1 MNQNVEAEAGR
12 LGREGSASAA
22 DLALVAALRRGD
34 ETAFARLVE
43 EHHASLRRIARLYL
57 SSAAV
62 ADEVVQDT
70 WLGVIQGVWAFEG
83 RSSLKTWIL
92 RILTNRA
99 KTRALHEGR
108 TAAIAGWGTDGPEG
122 PGDVPGSAPSPPLRD
137 PAPSPEASLL
147 AQETS
152 ERFRSAIAALPPKLK
167 LVLTMRDVEGSSS
180 AEVRNVLG
188 ITETNQRVLLHRARR
203 KVRTALRA
211 YVEGA

>member
-1 MNQNVEAEAGR
+1 MNQDAEAGR
-12 LGREGSASAA
+12 QGGEGSAPAV
-22 DLALVAALRRGD
+22 DLALVAALREGD
-34 ETAFARLVE
+34 ETAFSRLVE
-43 EHHASLRRIARLYL
+43 EHDASLRRIARIYV

-92 RILTNRA
+92 RILANRA

-108 TAAIAGWGTDGPEG
+108 TAGGRGV
-122 PGDVPGSAPSPPLRD
+122 VPDSAASPPLRD
-137 PAPSPEASLL
+137 PAPSPESSLL

-152 ERFRSAIAALPPKLK
+152 ERFRMAIDALPPRLK
-167 LVLTMRDVEGSSS
+167 LILTLRDVEGFSS

-203 KVRTALRA
+203 KIRTALRA
-211 YVEGA
+211 YVQGA

>member
-1 MNQNVEAEAGR
+1 VLTATVVMSQDVEAGAG
-12 LGREGSASAA
+12 
-22 DLALVAALRRGD
+22 DLALVAALRGGD
-34 ETAFARLVE
+34 ETAFSRLVE
-43 EHHASLRRIARLYL
+43 EHHASLRRIARLYV

-70 WLGVIQGVWAFEG
+70 WIGVIQGVWAFEG

-99 KTRALHEGR
+99 KTRALQEGR
-108 TAAIAGWGTDGPEG
+108 TVPFPDWGTDGHEG
-122 PGDVPGSAPSPPLRD
+122 RGGVPD

-152 ERFRSAIAALPPKLK
+152 ERFRTAIDALPPKLK
-167 LVLTMRDVEGSSS
+167 LVLTMRDVEGCSS

-203 KVRTALRA
+203 KIRTALRA
-211 YVEGA
+211 HVEGA

>member
-1 MNQNVEAEAGR
+1 MNQEAEAGR
-12 LGREGSASAA
+12 LGREGSASTV
-22 DLALVAALRRGD
+22 DLALVAALRQGD
-34 ETAFARLVE
+34 ETAFSRLVE
-43 EHHASLRRIARLYL
+43 EHDASLRRIARLYV

-108 TAAIAGWGTDGPEG
+108 TVSIAEWGTDGPEG
-122 PGDVPGSAPSPPLRD
+122 HD

-152 ERFRSAIAALPPKLK
+152 ERFRAAIDALPPKLK
-167 LVLTMRDVEGSSS
+167 LVLTMRDVEGCSS

-203 KVRTALRA
+203 KMRTTLRA
-211 YVEGA
+211 YVGGA